1 MSWCKTK
8 ILLLITCLLSI
19 AIIVSK
25 EYVIVKSNTYSN
37 TNLKKQTQ
45 SNVVFDF
52 EAYCET
58 IEDEV
63 QDQDQDQETET
74 RRTRSSRS
82 QYWRAPR
89 AKIRNAQ
96 ASPGGQSPFVPFVIF
111 VFKPS
116 QPQHTITSG

>member
-63 QDQDQDQETET
+63 QDQDQDQEGFIKIIPRIIHIIYASSFKT
-74 RRTRSSRS
+74 RYHLSNDKFLSENTS
-82 QYWRAPR
+82 YIA
-89 AKIRNAQ
+89 
-96 ASPGGQSPFVPFVIF
+96 
-111 VFKPS
+111 FKDLTYLAFIGS
-116 QPQHTITSG
+116 YRI

>member
-1 MSWCKTK
+1 MSWSKNK

-19 AIIVSK
+19 AIIVCK
-25 EYVIVKSNTYSN
+25 DYAIVKSNTYSN

-63 QDQDQDQETET
+63 KDQDQEGFTKIIPRIIHIIHASSFNT
-74 RRTRSSRS
+74 RYHLSNNKFLSENIS
-82 QYWRAPR
+82 YIA
-89 AKIRNAQ
+89 
-96 ASPGGQSPFVPFVIF
+96 
-111 VFKPS
+111 FKDLTYLAFIGS
-116 QPQHTITSG
+116 YRI